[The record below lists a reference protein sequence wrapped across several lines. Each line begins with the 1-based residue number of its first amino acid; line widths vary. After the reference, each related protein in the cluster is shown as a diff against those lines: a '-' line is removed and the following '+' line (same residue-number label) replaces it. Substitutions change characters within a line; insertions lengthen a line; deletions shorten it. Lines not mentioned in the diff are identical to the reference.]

1 MSCIANKDH
10 PDFGIFYFNDN
21 NPITLNTEEKFVF
34 PFDNIKAASNSE
46 HKINDHN
53 LP

>member
-1 MSCIANKDH
+1 MSCISNKDH

-21 NPITLNTEEKFVF
+21 NPITLHTTVSLVF
-34 PFDNIKAASNSE
+34 PFDNLKASSSPE
-46 HKINDHN
+46 HKITDNN